1 LKWRFDDGEREKDYW
16 SSVIFHFS
24 FSMSDNVS
32 ARITRSRLRGFQME
46 NEKWKMTDDQ

>member
-1 LKWRFDDGEREKDYW
+1 MLVEQEKRNYW
-16 SSVIFHFS
+16 SLVIFHFS